1 MAEKK
6 KSKLG
11 AKAIFARILA
21 VILVTAIG
29 GVASF
34 FGFKTYFANKLKK
47 DKKAEIA
54 KQLKEES
61 KERVDVGM
69 IQTGNS
75 IVIRIYHNKNQE
87 MIFVPLRQDMNLT
100 LTKKGKQA
108 VEQKLG
114 TSVSKATVAD
124 VIKAAGKDGKLLRQQ
139 VEKTLGI
146 SINSYELISRKKF
159 VKMMNQAGDIKVEFD
174 EAMSYTDSTD
184 KYVTLSAGENSLN
197 GTAVYSLISESDI
210 FTDKNQQAELT
221 GEICVAIAS
230 ALNDKTLSE
239 YREYAQNYFDAVKTD
254 TSYEEAATSLERIHG
269 IKDKNLNFKVLDGT
283 ESNGKFELDTEEA
296 KRVFD
301 EMLSEEGDLSS
312 ALSTTEAKK
321 TTKST
326 SKSDSTASSS
336 KDITIEIQNS
346 TGISGLAGRWKE
358 KLSTDGYSVGS
369 VRTNREGALT
379 HTKIIVESKDLGQDL
394 KSYFKNPVYEV
405 GSVDSGA
412 RICIIV
418 GTEDEI

>member
-124 VIKAAGKDGKLLRQQ
+124 VIKATGKDGKLLRQQ

-301 EMLSEEGDLSS
+301 EMLSEDGDLSS

>member
-1 MAEKK
+1 MAKKK

-11 AKAIFARILA
+11 AKVIFARILV

-34 FGFKTYFANKLKK
+34 FGVKTYFASKLKK

-61 KERVDVGM
+61 KEKVDVGM

-87 MIFVPLRQDMNLT
+87 MIFVPLRQDMTLK
-100 LTKKGKQA
+100 LTKSGKKA
-108 VEQKLG
+108 VQETLG
-114 TSVSKATVAD
+114 TNVSSATVAD
-124 VIKAAGKDGKLLRQQ
+124 VIKATKKNGNLMKKQ

-146 SINSYELISRKKF
+146 SINSYELLSRKKF
-159 VKMMNQAGDIKVEFD
+159 INLMNKAGDIKVEFD
-174 EAMSYTDSTD
+174 QAMSYTDSTD
-184 KYVTLSAGENSLN
+184 KYVTLSEGENSLN
-197 GTAVYSLISESDI
+197 GTAVYSLLSESDI
-210 FTDKNQQAELT
+210 FEDKNQQAEIA
-221 GEICVAIAS
+221 GEISVAVAA

-239 YREYAQNYFDAVKTD
+239 YKEYAQSYFEAAKSNA
-254 TSYEEAATSLERIHG
+254 SYEDVESYLKRIRG

-283 ESNGKFELDTEEA
+283 ESEGRFELDTDEA

-301 EMLSEEGDLSS
+301 EMLSEDGDLNS
-312 ALSTTEAKK
+312 ALSSSSTEEKTTTE
-321 TTKST
+321 S
-326 SKSDSTASSS
+326 ASSS
-336 KDITIEIQNS
+336 KNITIEIQNS
-346 TGISGLAGRWKE
+346 TSISGLAGRWKD
-358 KLSTDGYSVGS
+358 KLTSDGYTVGS
-369 VRTNREGALT
+369 VRTNREGSLT
-379 HTKIIVESKDLGQDL
+379 HTKIIVEDKSLGKDL
-394 KSYFKNPVYEV
+394 KSYFKNPQYEV
-405 GSVDSGA
+405 GTVDSGA

>member
-301 EMLSEEGDLSS
+301 EMLSEDGDLSS
-312 ALSTTEAKK
+312 ALSTTEAK

>member
-114 TSVSKATVAD
+114 TSVSKAIVAD
-124 VIKAAGKDGKLLRQQ
+124 VIKATGKDGKLLRQQ

>member
-34 FGFKTYFANKLKK
+34 FGFKTYFSNKLKK

-108 VEQKLG
+108 VEQTLG

-124 VIKAAGKDGKLLRQQ
+124 VIKATRKNGKLLRQQ

-146 SINSYELISRKKF
+146 SINSYELISHKKF
-159 VKMMNQAGDIKVEFD
+159 VKLMNQAM
-174 EAMSYTDSTD
+174 AYTDSTD

-197 GTAVYSLISESDI
+197 GTAIYSLLSESDI
-210 FTDKNQQAELT
+210 FTDKNKQAEIT
-221 GEICVAIAS
+221 GEICVAVAS

-254 TSYEEAATSLERIHG
+254 ASYEEAATSLERMHG

-312 ALSTTEAKK
+312 ALSTTEAKST
-321 TTKST
+321 TTKS
-326 SKSDSTASSS
+326 DSSASSS
-336 KDITIEIQNS
+336 KNITIEIQNS
-346 TGISGLAGRWKE
+346 TRISGLAGRWKD
-358 KLSTDGYSVGS
+358 KLASDGYSVGS
-369 VRTNREGALT
+369 VRTNRQGVLA

-394 KSYFKNPVYEV
+394 KSYFKNPEYEV

-418 GTEDEI
+418 GSEDEI

>member
-1 MAEKK
+1 MQ
-6 KSKLG
+6 KLV
-11 AKAIFARILA
+11 R
-21 VILVTAIG
+21 
-29 GVASF
+29 
-34 FGFKTYFANKLKK
+34 
-47 DKKAEIA
+47 
-54 KQLKEES
+54 KE

-108 VEQKLG
+108 VEQTLG

-124 VIKAAGKDGKLLRQQ
+124 VIKATRKNGKLLRQQ

-146 SINSYELISRKKF
+146 SINSYELISHKKF
-159 VKMMNQAGDIKVEFD
+159 VKLMNQAGDVKIEFD
-174 EAMSYTDSTD
+174 EAMAYTDSTD

-197 GTAVYSLISESDI
+197 GTAIYSLLSESDI
-210 FTDKNQQAELT
+210 FTDKNKQAEIT
-221 GEICVAIAS
+221 GEICVAVAS

-254 TSYEEAATSLERIHG
+254 ASYEEAATSLERMHG

-312 ALSTTEAKK
+312 ALSTTEAKS
-321 TTKST
+321 TTTQSN
-326 SKSDSTASSS
+326 SSASSS
-336 KDITIEIQNS
+336 KNITIEIQNS
-346 TGISGLAGRWKE
+346 TRISGLAGRWKD
-358 KLSTDGYSVGS
+358 KLASDGYSVGS
-369 VRTNREGALT
+369 VRTNRQGVLT

-394 KSYFKNPVYEV
+394 KSYFKNPEYEV

-418 GTEDEI
+418 GSEDEI

>member
-210 FTDKNQQAELT
+210 FTDENQQAELT

>member
-1 MAEKK
+1 MAEQKK
-6 KSKLG
+6 RKLG

-34 FGFKTYFANKLKK
+34 FGFKTYFVDKLKK

-54 KQLKEES
+54 KQLKES

-108 VEQKLG
+108 VEQTLG

-124 VIKAAGKDGKLLRQQ
+124 VIKATGKNGKLLRQQ

-159 VKMMNQAGDIKVEFD
+159 VKLMNQAGDIKVEFD
-174 EAMSYTDSTD
+174 EAMAYTDSTD

-197 GTAVYSLISESDI
+197 GTAIYSLLSESDI
-210 FTDKNQQAELT
+210 FTDKNKQAEIT
-221 GEICVAIAS
+221 GEICVAVAS

-254 TSYEEAATSLERIHG
+254 ASYEEAATSLERMHG

-301 EMLSEEGDLSS
+301 GMLSEEGDLSS
-312 ALSTTEAKK
+312 ALSTTEAKST
-321 TTKST
+321 TTKS
-326 SKSDSTASSS
+326 DSSASSS
-336 KDITIEIQNS
+336 KNITIEIQNS
-346 TGISGLAGRWKE
+346 TRISGLAGRWKD
-358 KLSTDGYSVGS
+358 KLASDGYSVGS
-369 VRTNREGALT
+369 VRTNRQGVLT

-394 KSYFKNPVYEV
+394 KSYFKNPEYEV

-418 GTEDEI
+418 GSEDEI

>member
-34 FGFKTYFANKLKK
+34 FGSKTYFASKLKK

-69 IQTGNS
+69 VQAGNS

-87 MIFVPLRQDMNLT
+87 MIFVPLRQDMNLK

-108 VEQKLG
+108 VEKTLG

-124 VIKAAGKDGKLLRQQ
+124 VIRSTKKNGKLLKQQ

-146 SINSYELISRKKF
+146 SINSYELLSRKKF
-159 VKMMNQAGDIKVEFD
+159 VKLMNQAGDIKVEFS

-184 KYVTLSAGENSLN
+184 KYVTLSKGENNLN

-210 FTDKNQQAELT
+210 FTDKSQQAEIT
-221 GEICVAIAS
+221 GEICVAVAS
-230 ALNDKTLSE
+230 ALNDKSLSE
-239 YREYAQNYFDAVKTD
+239 YREYAKNYFNAAKTD
-254 TSYEEAATSLERIHG
+254 SSYEEVASSLERMRA
-269 IKDKNLNFKVLDGT
+269 IKDKNLNFKVLEGT
-283 ESNGKFELDTEEA
+283 DTNGKFELDTEEA

-301 EMLSEEGDLSS
+301 EMLSESGDLSS
-312 ALSTTEAKK
+312 ALSTTEEKK
-321 TTKST
+321 TTTT
-326 SKSDSTASSS
+326 SAKSDSTVASS
-336 KDITIEIQNS
+336 KDITIEVQNS
-346 TGISGLAGRWKE
+346 TKISGLAGRWKD
-358 KLSTDGYSVGS
+358 KLTSDGFSVGS
-369 VRTNREGALT
+369 VKTNRQGVLT

-394 KSYFKNPVYEV
+394 KSYFKNPEYEV
-405 GSVDSGA
+405 GSVSSGA

>member
-301 EMLSEEGDLSS
+301 EMLSEDGDLSS

>member
-34 FGFKTYFANKLKK
+34 FGFKTYFSNKLKK

-108 VEQKLG
+108 VEQ
-114 TSVSKATVAD
+114 
-124 VIKAAGKDGKLLRQQ
+124 
-139 VEKTLGI
+139 TLGI
-146 SINSYELISRKKF
+146 SINSYELISHKKF
-159 VKMMNQAGDIKVEFD
+159 VKLMNQAGDVKIEFD
-174 EAMSYTDSTD
+174 EAMAYTDSTD

-197 GTAVYSLISESDI
+197 GTAIYSLLSESDI
-210 FTDKNQQAELT
+210 FTDKNKQAEIT
-221 GEICVAIAS
+221 GEICVAVAS

-254 TSYEEAATSLERIHG
+254 ASYEEAATSLERMHG

-312 ALSTTEAKK
+312 ALSTTEAKST
-321 TTKST
+321 TTKS
-326 SKSDSTASSS
+326 DSSASSS
-336 KDITIEIQNS
+336 KNITIEIQNS
-346 TGISGLAGRWKE
+346 TRISGLAGRWKD
-358 KLSTDGYSVGS
+358 KLASDGYSVGS
-369 VRTNREGALT
+369 VRTNRQGVLT

-394 KSYFKNPVYEV
+394 KSYFKNPEYEV

-418 GTEDEI
+418 GSEDEI

>member
-34 FGFKTYFANKLKK
+34 FGFKTYFSNKLKK

-108 VEQKLG
+108 VEQTLG

-124 VIKAAGKDGKLLRQQ
+124 VIKATRKNGKLLRQQ

-146 SINSYELISRKKF
+146 SINSYELISHKKF
-159 VKMMNQAGDIKVEFD
+159 VKLMNQAGDVKIEFD
-174 EAMSYTDSTD
+174 EAMAYTDSTD

-197 GTAVYSLISESDI
+197 GTAIYSLLSESDI
-210 FTDKNQQAELT
+210 FTDKNKQAEIT
-221 GEICVAIAS
+221 GEICVAVAS

-239 YREYAQNYFDAVKTD
+239 YRAHVADDGWQDYVADGEQAGTTGQSKAIQAVQIRLTGEKKDEYQILYRAHVANDGWQNYVTTD
-254 TSYEEAATSLERIHG
+254 EIA
-269 IKDKNLNFKVLDGT
+269 GT
-283 ESNGKFELDTEEA
+283 
-296 KRVFD
+296 
-301 EMLSEEGDLSS
+301 
-312 ALSTTEAKK
+312 
-321 TTKST
+321 
-326 SKSDSTASSS
+326 
-336 KDITIEIQNS
+336 
-346 TGISGLAGRWKE
+346 TG
-358 KLSTDGYSVGS
+358 
-369 VRTNREGALT
+369 
-379 HTKIIVESKDLGQDL
+379 ESKDLQAIQIVLLKKEKDVDVENKDFLSYSTSVQDL
-394 KSYFKNPVYEV
+394 GWTGQVKNGEQSGTV
-405 GSVDSGA
+405 GLSKAIQSIKINANLADLNVEYSTYRDSSA
-412 RICIIV
+412 
-418 GTEDEI
+418 

>member
-197 GTAVYSLISESDI
+197 GTAIYSLISESDI

-301 EMLSEEGDLSS
+301 EMLSEDGDLSS